1 MALEEREGVLEVATE
16 RGIVLSGERLS
27 YSKWFEGK
35 RLGVS
40 ALGCKVRI
48 LVDVG
53 PKWSFVKRVLWVG
66 EKPPGGTAPAEGRW
80 PGRRMSPEEL
90 ELKRAE
96 GVRIARVCA
105 VERAVEM
112 AGRGVSVEE
121 IASRVRLLEEY
132 FLTGKLPEGEEVSS
146 GRPPR
151 RLQTRAVN
159 ALFNEARGAGIV
171 SDWKGYEALIR
182 QVLGGETKSA
192 YELGPEEFAKVES
205 YVRPRLRSA

>member
-1 MALEEREGVLEVATE
+1 MALEEREGVLEGATE
-16 RGIVLSGERLS
+16 KGIVLSGERLS
-27 YSKWFEGK
+27 YSKWFEGE
-35 RLGVS
+35 RLGAS

-48 LVDVG
+48 AVAAG
-53 PKWSFVKRVLWVG
+53 PKGAFVQKVLGVG
-66 EKPPGGTAPAEGRW
+66 ERPPGGAAPAEGRSF
-80 PGRRMSPEEL
+80 GRRMSPEEL

-105 VERAVEM
+105 VEWAVEM

-121 IASRVRLLEEY
+121 IASRARLLEEY
-132 FLTGKLPEGEEVSS
+132 FLTGKLPGGEDAP

-151 RLQTRAVN
+151 RLEARAVN

-171 SDWKGYEALIR
+171 TDWKGYEALIR
-182 QVLGGETKSA
+182 QVLGGDVKSA